1 MYSLHCTI
9 IHCWSQHTAY
19 PGHALCSNNSHV
31 GGPFLLFCFTHF
43 SLPPSFFTL
52 FSPFMYNPL
61 SYILRLSLRWH
72 PARHTFPP
80 AAQHIIALG
89 PLAPLPRDSGN
100 KPRHYQLLCDPR
112 APQGGT
118 EAPLGWGEWSWDNTQ
133 WALPIR
139 QSIIHC
145 LLVCVFVHL
154 IYNKACFI

>member
-19 PGHALCSNNSHV
+19 PGHALRSNNSHV
-31 GGPFLLFCFTHF
+31 GGPFLFFCFTHF

-100 KPRHYQLLCDPR
+100 KPPSLSVTLW
-112 APQGGT
+112 PQGT
-118 EAPLGWGEWSWDNTQ
+118 SGWHRSTSGVRRMV
-133 WALPIR
+133 LR
-139 QSIIHC
+139 QHPVSSAHPTKHYT
-145 LLVCVFVHL
+145 LLAYVRVCSSDL
-154 IYNKACFI
+154 